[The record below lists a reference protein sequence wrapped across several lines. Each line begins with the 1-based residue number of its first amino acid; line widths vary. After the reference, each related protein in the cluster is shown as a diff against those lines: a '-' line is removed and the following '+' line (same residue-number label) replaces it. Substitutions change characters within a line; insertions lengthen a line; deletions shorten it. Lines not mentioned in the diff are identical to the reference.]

1 MDFSESSI
9 DLMRTEAS
17 SERGTI
23 DDVEQVPNSVQ
34 ILLRIGR
41 FCEFLSL
48 FVDQSIPEILRYR
61 IGHDGSGRDVLLK
74 RPHKL
79 AD

>member
-1 MDFSESSI
+1 
-9 DLMRTEAS
+9 MRTEAS
-17 SERGTI
+17 SERGAI
-23 DDVEQVPNSVQ
+23 DDVEQVPNCVQ

-41 FCEFLSL
+41 FCQLLSL
-48 FVDQSIPEILRYR
+48 FVNQPIPQILRHWIR
-61 IGHDGSGRDVLLK
+61 HDWVAWDILLE